1 MKHGHF
7 GSKKTPLPGSS
18 LFTSSGVRGWKY
30 RISKATHNVLV
41 RRKDFL
47 EIFGNVS
54 WDSWMYPCQRTHPYG
69 KSLYTPYIVG
79 INHQESLENT
89 INTMGNG
96 YTVRGTPNCPSNVRV
111 FQGELGSKGIW
122 RNSFG
127 PAIYCIYVDQP
138 RSKVDARGLISSN
151 PLKMTFQVIQ
161 KNLCK
166 CFFWGTVHGFF
177 CLVPVGSIP
186 AK

>member
-1 MKHGHF
+1 MVILDTKLHF
-7 GSKKTPLPGSS
+7 QGAVCSIPGKVAKQCQ
-18 LFTSSGVRGWKY
+18 GMEIP

-41 RRKDFL
+41 RTFL
-47 EIFGNVS
+47 KFLAMSLGFSRENFDRRTFG
-54 WDSWMYPCQRTHPYG
+54 
-69 KSLYTPYIVG
+69 
-79 INHQESLENT
+79 
-89 INTMGNG
+89 
-96 YTVRGTPNCPSNVRV
+96 
-111 FQGELGSKGIW
+111 
-122 RNSFG
+122 FG

-138 RSKVDARGLISSN
+138 RSKVVASGLISSN
-151 PLKMTFQVIQ
+151 PLTMTFQVIQ